1 MKFFKVVTVALLAV
15 ASSFSAQGAV
25 GSRVVL
31 SNMGPDGLTNTSGGF
46 SDTLSGTNPRASGF
60 MTGSVAQRLDSISLI
75 AASPDS
81 STVSKSVRLYQ
92 DNGGS
97 PGAFIASSTATSLSS
112 TKSAYT
118 FLFGSTTLS
127 ANTAYWVLPDAGLAW
142 YTTDPATNPAQ
153 QNGSGF
159 SYSGDK
165 ISSDSGSNWNSNFRR
180 RTISIFTTDDGVTP
194 PEPPAAIP
202 EPALTSLLCFGGIA
216 LIRRRMKK

>member
-1 MKFFKVVTVALLAV
+1 MKFFKVVTVVLFAV

-31 SNMGPDGLTNTSGGF
+31 SNMGSNGLTDTTGGF
-46 SDTLSGTNPRASGF
+46 SDTLSDTNPKASGF

-81 STVSKSVRLYQ
+81 STVSKSVGLYQ

-127 ANTAYWVLPDAGLAW
+127 ANTAYWVRPDAGLAW
-142 YTTDPATNPAQ
+142 YSTDPSTDPAQ

-165 ISSDSGSNWNSNFRR
+165 TSSNSGSTWTSSMRR
-180 RTISIFTTDDGVTP
+180 RAISIFTTDDAGTP
-194 PEPPAAIP
+194 PEPPAAVP